1 MPTEFK
7 FPDVGEGITEGKL
20 IKWHVKEGGHVKT
33 DETLAEVETEKAVV
47 ELPSPVEG
55 TVLKLNGKEGD
66 TIKVGEV
73 IVVIGE
79 KGEAVKTISKV
90 GGQREAPK
98 KSEAAPQP
106 TPQTGVLA
114 TPAIR
119 KLASDMGV
127 TLSNVK
133 GTGPGGRITEDD
145 VKNIAKPKA
154 PKVTFEKYGQIL
166 KIPMTS
172 TRKAIAEHMK
182 LSKYTAPH
190 STLMDEIDAA
200 FLVGLRQQKKKEAE
214 KRGIKLTYLPFIIKA
229 LIKAIKRHPYIN
241 SSIEEESDQIVVK
254 SYYNIGIATQTPY
267 GLFVPVVKN
276 ADKKDIFE
284 IAKEIDELSQKAK
297 DRKLGIDEMRGG
309 SITITNYGSIG
320 TTYGVPVINYPEVAI
335 LGLGRMQEKPVVV
348 NGEIKIRAMLPIS
361 VSFDHRA
368 IDGGEVAKFMGELA
382 NDLQED
388 MTAEG
393 KEEHG

>member
-1 MPTEFK
+1 MATEFK

-20 IKWHVKEGGHVKT
+20 IKWHVKEGGYVKT

-55 TVLKLNGKEGD
+55 TVLKINGKEGD

-73 IVVIGE
+73 LVVIGG
-79 KGEAVKTISKV
+79 KGETAGKAD
-90 GGQREAPK
+90 GQKEAPK
-98 KSEAAPQP
+98 KFETVPQSMS
-106 TPQTGVLA
+106 QSNVLA

-127 TLSNVK
+127 DLFKVK
-133 GTGPGGRITEDD
+133 GTGLGGRITEDD

-166 KIPMTS
+166 KIPMTP

-190 STLMDEIDAA
+190 STLMDDIDVA

-214 KRGIKLTYLPFIIKA
+214 KRGVKLTYLPFIIKA
-229 LIKAIKRHPYIN
+229 LIKAVKRHPYIN
-241 SSIEEESDQIVVK
+241 SSIDEENDQIIVK

-276 ADKKDIFE
+276 ADKKNIFE
-284 IAKEIDELSQKAK
+284 IAKEIEELSQKAK

-335 LGLGRMQEKPVVV
+335 LGLGRMQEKPVVIDGKV
-348 NGEIKIRAMLPIS
+348 QIRAMLPIS

-368 IDGGEVAKFMGELA
+368 IDGGEVAKFMGEFA
-382 NDLQED
+382 ADLQED
-388 MTAEG
+388 MTSDE